1 MMNRRVLKLSK
12 GKCAYDINLGAG
24 MGELTL
30 VPLQV
35 RRSKRPAVSTVQQSE
50 AAISLVHHITS
61 HLQVKGTHLK
71 SNCASTSYLCLM
83 NECMTLIVME

>member
-1 MMNRRVLKLSK
+1 MIPWVGSW
-12 GKCAYDINLGAG
+12 
-24 MGELTL
+24 GELTL

-61 HLQVKGTHLK
+61 HLQVKRNPFEEQLRFYK
-71 SNCASTSYLCLM
+71 LSLF
-83 NECMTLIVME
+83 NE